1 MKEDKNG
8 YIRGNPEHS
17 DLISRQI
24 AYEKI
29 YKKSGAD
36 KYPLR
41 FREYVVHHRDQDK
54 HNNGVNNLDLV
65 TQEDHKE
72 IHKLGLK
79 GKKELDLYKRKGVK
93 VNWINRHPILTIA
106 LLVLIILLSIV
117 MIYFIKEDKQRVR
130 DDIVCNIDFYD
141 CVDFSTRAEAKKV
154 FEFCE
159 ASEDIHYL
167 DGDEDG
173 IVCESLP

>member
-1 MKEDKNG
+1 MSEDKNG
-8 YIRGNPEHS
+8 YIRGNPKHS

-29 YKKSGAD
+29 YRKSGAD

-54 HNNGVNNLDLV
+54 HNNSVSNLDLV
-65 TQEDHKE
+65 TKEEHKG

-79 GKKELDLYKRKGVK
+79 GKKEFDLYKRKGIK
-93 VNWINRHPILTIA
+93 GNWINRHPIWTIII
-106 LLVLIILLSIV
+106 LVLIILLSIV
-117 MIYFIKEDKQRVR
+117 MIYFVKDDKQKVKEN
-130 DDIVCNIDFYD
+130 IVCSYDFYD
-141 CVDFSTRAEAKKV
+141 CDDFSTRVEAKKV
-154 FEFCE
+154 FEFCGT
-159 ASEDIHYL
+159 SKDIHFL